1 MSWRQARLL
10 PPLRL
15 VMNTK
20 ERALRHR
27 LQELQSLVVA
37 YSGGVDSSLLAKL
50 AKEELG
56 ERALV
61 VIAVSP
67 SLASNEL
74 RDARQQ
80 AQAHNFDL
88 LEIST
93 EEVDKPEYQANTGNR
108 CFFCKATLFE
118 HLTRLKDERQ
128 LVAIV
133 YGANMDD
140 LSDTRPGHLAAK
152 QAGVLAPFIDC
163 QVYKSDIRE
172 MAAGLGLSSFD
183 RPQAACL
190 SSRFPDFTI
199 VSAERLRQVE
209 SAEEIVRSYG
219 FRQLRVRFIEDVQ
232 RSSAGARLEVGA
244 DELSNL
250 TAPIRTQIADDFVAL
265 GFASTEFDETG
276 YSQGKANVRVSTN
289 TNG

>member
-1 MSWRQARLL
+1 
-10 PPLRL
+10 
-15 VMNTK
+15 MNIK
-20 ERALRHR
+20 EQALRKR
-27 LQELQSLVVA
+27 LQELQSVVVA

-50 AKEELG
+50 AKEELA
-56 ERALV
+56 EKALV

-67 SLASNEL
+67 SLATNEL

-80 AQAHNFDL
+80 AQEHGFDL

-118 HLTRLKDERQ
+118 HLTRLQDERQ
-128 LVAIV
+128 MAAIV

-152 QAGVLAPFIDC
+152 QAGVLSPFIEC
-163 QVYKSDIRE
+163 QVYKSDIRK

-209 SAEEIVRSYG
+209 RAEEIVRSHG
-219 FRQLRVRFIEDVQ
+219 FRQLRVRYIEDVQ
-232 RSSAGARLEVGA
+232 RAAVGARLEVGVE
-244 DELSNL
+244 ELVNL
-250 TAPIRTQIADDFVAL
+250 TAPVKTQITDAFVAL
-265 GFASTEFDETG
+265 GFATTEFDESG
-276 YSQGKANVRVSTN
+276 YSQGKANVRVSTS

>member
-1 MSWRQARLL
+1 
-10 PPLRL
+10 
-15 VMNTK
+15 MNTK
-20 ERALRHR
+20 EQALRRR
-27 LQELQSLVVA
+27 LQELQSVVVA

-50 AKEELG
+50 AKEVLAEKS
-56 ERALV
+56 LV

-67 SLASNEL
+67 SLATNEL
-74 RDARQQ
+74 RDARRQ
-80 AQAHNFDL
+80 AQEHGFDL

-118 HLTRLKDERQ
+118 HLTRLQVERQ
-128 LVAIV
+128 MAAIV

-209 SAEEIVRSYG
+209 RAEEIVRSHG
-219 FRQLRVRFIEDVQ
+219 FRQLRVRYIEDVQ
-232 RSSAGARLEVGA
+232 RATVGARLEVGVE
-244 DELSNL
+244 ELVNL
-250 TAPIRTQIADDFVAL
+250 TAHVKTEINDAFVAL
-265 GFASTEFDETG
+265 GFATTEFDESG
-276 YSQGKANVRVSTN
+276 YSQGKANVRVSTS